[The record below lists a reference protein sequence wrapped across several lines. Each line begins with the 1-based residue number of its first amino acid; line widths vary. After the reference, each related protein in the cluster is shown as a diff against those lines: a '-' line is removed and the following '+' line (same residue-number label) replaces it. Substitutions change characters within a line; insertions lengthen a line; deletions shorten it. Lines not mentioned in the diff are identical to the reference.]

1 MLEPLL
7 KNYDINLIKEAKLYA
22 EKYDV
27 VYILDLIDKFMAEK
41 EDITNKRAK
50 FSGVLFTTLI
60 DIENAIS
67 KLQSVFLG

>member
-41 EDITNKRAK
+41 EDITNKRA
-50 FSGVLFTTLI
+50 LY
-60 DIENAIS
+60 EAIS
-67 KLQSVFLG
+67 EVVEFIRSITSKQ